1 MGIFITKMKLI
12 TISLLFLLI
21 LGNHYINAK
30 EAETSDGISLK
41 EKKRDPKSKH
51 LYILIGQSTM
61 ELTF

>member
-1 MGIFITKMKLI
+1 MEIFITKMKLS

-21 LGNHYINAK
+21 LENHYINAK
-30 EAETSDGISLK
+30 ETKTSDGISQK
-41 EKKRDPKSKH
+41 EKKRDPKCKH